1 MKTKSTKDPLA
12 SLKVAAPAGEAAQAG
27 LEPLEGLFDSELDAE
42 AALEG
47 AAPQAA
53 APPEEGASPPQSE
66 KSNGG
71 RGASSDAPHEE
82 PPLPVAPPPPPDPL
96 FEVLEDRRVSWGPQT
111 IRLRKGQRVHASRY
125 GGLDGI
131 ARLQKAGVKLQ
142 QVAD

>member
-12 SLKVAAPAGEAAQAG
+12 SLKVAAPEGEAAQAG

-42 AALEG
+42 LEG
-47 AAPQAA
+47 A